1 MPSKRPQ
8 LNVRLSDEDLALI
21 ETLRGAAGAALGL
34 SLSKS
39 DVLRMALAE
48 LARRYAP
55 GAAGRHRPRRRGKSG
70 KGGT

>member
-55 GAAGRHRPRRRGKSG
+55 GATPRPRRRGKSG